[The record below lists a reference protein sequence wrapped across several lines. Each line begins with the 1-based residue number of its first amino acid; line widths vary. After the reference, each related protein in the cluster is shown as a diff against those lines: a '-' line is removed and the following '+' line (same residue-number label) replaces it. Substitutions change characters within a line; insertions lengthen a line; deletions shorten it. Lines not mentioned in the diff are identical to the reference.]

1 MVCLRL
7 KKKKKRSNLDMQK
20 PMIPFFN
27 NNKKKNLKF
36 VIVEKHI
43 FYLPRHWGHRLW
55 NDEVKPCIFLL
66 KRRWDL
72 ASTYQQCL
80 CPCLHL
86 VEPAH
91 SSNKYV
97 RRMSVY
103 IYTCLHLV
111 EPAHSSNKYVRRMS
125 VYIYI
130 CESHQ
135 SHYADIYIYIYMNLV
150 IHVSLYILVSKKRF
164 RSWDGNANLNDSGMV
179 LSCEVI
185 SPFVENLMLLII
197 NFSLLKSMLYLG
209 FHAFIHHLITYL
221 KLIISGV
228 TNPYM
233 LRKKHLIWNFDQ
245 LIKFILIYL
254 FLYVGKIH

>member
-1 MVCLRL
+1 
-7 KKKKKRSNLDMQK
+7 MQK

-27 NNKKKNLKF
+27 NDKKKNLK
-36 VIVEKHI
+36 VCDCGEAYI
-43 FYLPRHWGHRLW
+43 YLPRHWGHRLW

-72 ASTYQQCL
+72 ASSYQRCL

-97 RRMSVY
+97 YRMWVY
-103 IYTCLHLV
+103 IAT
-111 EPAHSSNKYVRRMS
+111 R
-125 VYIYI
+125 
-130 CESHQ
+130 
-135 SHYADIYIYIYMNLV
+135 V
-150 IHVSLYILVSKKRF
+150 INVSLYIFVSKKKGS
-164 RSWDGNANLNDSGMV
+164 RSCDGNANLNDRGMV

-185 SPFVENLMLLII
+185 SPFVENLMLLIQASDKPII

-209 FHAFIHHLITYL
+209 FHASIHHLITYL
-221 KLIISGV
+221 KLIISGF

-233 LRKKHLIWNFDQ
+233 LTKKHLIRNFHQ

-254 FLYVGKIH
+254 FWYVGKIH

>member
-1 MVCLRL
+1 
-7 KKKKKRSNLDMQK
+7 MQK

-27 NNKKKNLKF
+27 NDKKKNLK
-36 VIVEKHI
+36 VCDCGEAYI
-43 FYLPRHWGHRLW
+43 YLPRHWGHRLW

-72 ASTYQQCL
+72 ASSYQRCL

-97 RRMSVY
+97 G
-103 IYTCLHLV
+103 CG
-111 EPAHSSNKYVRRMS
+111 
-125 VYIYI
+125 
-130 CESHQ
+130 
-135 SHYADIYIYIYMNLV
+135 
-150 IHVSLYILVSKKRF
+150 YILQLVWLMCLWIYLSLKKKGS
-164 RSWDGNANLNDSGMV
+164 RSCDGNANLNDRGMV

-185 SPFVENLMLLII
+185 SPFVENLMLLIQASDKPII

-209 FHAFIHHLITYL
+209 FHASIHHLITYL
-221 KLIISGV
+221 KLIISGF

-233 LRKKHLIWNFDQ
+233 LTKKTPYQEFSSTN
-245 LIKFILIYL
+245 
-254 FLYVGKIH
+254 